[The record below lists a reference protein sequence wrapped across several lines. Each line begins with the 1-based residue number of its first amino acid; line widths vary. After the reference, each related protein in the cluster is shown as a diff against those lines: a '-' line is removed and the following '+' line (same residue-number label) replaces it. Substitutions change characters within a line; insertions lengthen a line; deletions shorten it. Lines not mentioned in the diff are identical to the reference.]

1 MSHSTLNST
10 LESTAEERAG
20 RWAGRNSDKD
30 RLRAEIWGNL
40 EVSGMNIGPVWSRI
54 SNWVGAENAAKRL
67 SDLEIWKRA
76 KVVKCNPDPPQ
87 IPVRLR
93 ALYDGKKLY
102 MPVPEFGTG
111 ELPWVLLD
119 PVKLERD
126 GVQFELAATSQGAVN
141 VGQKL
146 GFEDMEPLDIAVC
159 GCVAVTRAGGRTG
172 KGGGFADLEL
182 GLFRDLGKITDETPI
197 VTTVH
202 SSMVVEDD
210 RLPVMEHDSLLNWIV
225 TEKEVIETRPGGK
238 QPGGVV
244 WDLVQPDQLAEIW
257 FLPALKEKI
266 LAARAGKAPA

>member
-10 LESTAEERAG
+10 LTSTEEERAG
-20 RWAGRNSDKD
+20 RWSGRNADKD

-40 EVSGMNIGPVWSRI
+40 ETSGMNIGPVWSRI
-54 SNWVGAENAAKRL
+54 SNWVGAEEAAKRL
-67 SDLEIWKRA
+67 SDLEVWKRA

-87 IPVRLR
+87 IAVRLR
-93 ALYDGKKLY
+93 ALYDGKTVL

-111 ELPWVLLD
+111 ELPWARLD
-119 PVKLERD
+119 PAVLEAK
-126 GVQFELAATSQGAVN
+126 GIQFEMAATSAGAVA
-141 VGQKL
+141 VGEKL
-146 GFEDMEPLDIAVC
+146 SFEDLPQLDICVC

-182 GLFRDLGKITDETPI
+182 GLFRDLGKITDQTPI

-210 RLPVMEHDSLLNWIV
+210 RLPIMPHDSLLNWIA
-225 TEKEVIETRPGGK
+225 TEKEVIETTPSSG

-244 WDLVQPDQLAEIW
+244 WDLVQPDQLSEIW

-266 LAARAGKAPA
+266 LAAKAGKTPG